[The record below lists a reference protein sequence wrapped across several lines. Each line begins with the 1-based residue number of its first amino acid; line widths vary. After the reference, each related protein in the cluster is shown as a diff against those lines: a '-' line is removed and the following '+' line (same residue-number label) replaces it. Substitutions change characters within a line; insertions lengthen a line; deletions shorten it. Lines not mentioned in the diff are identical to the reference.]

1 MAQFKSSARSSGF
14 NAIDLPDNAYRI
26 KQAGQKRIDDLR
38 NTFAKTID
46 NRKQYQDEFTAA
58 RNQELNALDRNNR
71 LEETYRQT
79 YEQALRKRYDQKLQ
93 KQKAEADQER
103 SRYDRLST
111 FSQEAAKLGAEI
123 YNEHKE
129 NRQREGMSLIFHTGL
144 KADEL
149 DVLRSTE
156 DDLLAE
162 HTAANAIIERLKKN
176 GATSGQIKQIREL
189 DGWILL
195 GAQKELA
202 RNAGSAYHAYLKN
215 PETRSKKFKLS
226 NGTELSLQQAD
237 DNLDEDAYNEI
248 RGLLTSDFLKRYQGY
263 SLSFAEKYIF
273 PGMRKTRDNDD
284 LDFSSRVQEKF
295 EKEEKDRFNTS
306 VVNLFDSFKSD
317 PRALETFILSESGG
331 NREVYGS
338 LRKKVLEAMVSMTT
352 DGSYGGFSEDSISD
366 LMKQE
371 FTISGKTVTFEE
383 QYLKANGKEIPS
395 DERGLLR
402 QLRTAFHNN
411 KVQSAREEDRKEQE
425 FRDKMLKGVVAQ
437 ATGDGLSDDER
448 KVVEVE
454 FKNRGLVIDGLLLD
468 IMTHRSLPSDRKMQ
482 YQMALEEISLGGPLT
497 EAQLA
502 AKFPNLSITQRQQLA
517 SASSMAGHGG
527 SGKGLKTYTDVLAQE
542 IKSITKTSNQ
552 IDPGAQATGMIGIMQ
567 RTFVQEFLE
576 RKNDSKKYGTYSDE
590 QIARELLIE
599 HRARLNANGGLGEG
613 IYRRITS
620 EGPDGNRQLV
630 TGSDGGFVAV
640 YAPPVTDS
648 PTWKRTVETIDKDI
662 SVLSTKPMLGDIND
676 PNSWASQIPEIIRT
690 GKPPTWL
697 TNLARY
703 TNTSWKILF
712 NRQAALYGDYRLPLS
727 RLEDAA
733 EGISPGFLNSIGVA
747 PTAAGVVLGSI
758 NQARAQGAQSLEV
771 YRPLLNLIAS
781 YESSN
786 DTVHGG
792 YDAMNLGGTHGGSR
806 AIGSNTG
813 TVYFKKPLIEM
824 TVGEI
829 MDKQAAG
836 QLHAAGRYQFLGS
849 TLQDV
854 FDRGNPGGISRDSLF
869 DAATQDKLAVT
880 YIRMTMRAFPGDP
893 TFGIRS
899 RWIGVKDHLS
909 YEETKQVVD
918 RIQKDTRVQ
927 GTAFANTEIDTAIY
941 AHSAS
946 RK

>member
-1 MAQFKSSARSSGF
+1 MAKFRSSARSSGF

-26 KQAGQKRIDDLR
+26 QQAGQKRIDDLR
-38 NTFAKTID
+38 TTYNQTIQNKKQALDEFTFAK
-46 NRKQYQDEFTAA
+46 Q
-58 RNQELNALDRNNR
+58 QEQAALDRNAS

-79 YEQALRKRYDQKLQ
+79 YEQALRKRYDQKLD
-93 KQKAEADQER
+93 KQKKQAEFER
-103 SRYDRLST
+103 SRYDRLSQ
-111 FSQEAAKLGAEI
+111 FSQEAGKLGAEL
-123 YNEHKE
+123 YQQHKDK
-129 NRQREGMSLIFHTGL
+129 RQREGMSLIFHTGL
-144 KADEL
+144 KAEEL
-149 DVLRSTE
+149 QVLQQTE
-156 DDLLAE
+156 DGLLAE

-176 GATSGQIKQIREL
+176 GATAGQIKQIREL

-202 RNAGSAYHAYLKN
+202 QNAGTAYHAFLKN
-215 PETRSKKFKLS
+215 PETRNRVVKLS
-226 NGTELSLQQAD
+226 DGSETTLEKAYQNI
-237 DNLDEDAYNEI
+237 DEAAYHEV
-248 RGLLTSDFLKRYQGY
+248 RGLLTSEFLQRYQGY
-263 SLSFAEKYIF
+263 NLAFAEQYIF
-273 PGMRKTRDNDD
+273 PKMRDTKETDD
-284 LDFSSRVQEKF
+284 LDFNTKLQEQF
-295 EKEEKDRFNTS
+295 EKEERDRFYTNI
-306 VVNLFDSFKSD
+306 VNLSDAMKSD
-317 PRALETFILSESGG
+317 PRAAETFLITESGNNPKAKGNLRRRMLEAIPEMIANGNIDAVTAEQFLSELMNQKLTVGG
-331 NREVYGS
+331 KE
-338 LRKKVLEAMVSMTT
+338 
-352 DGSYGGFSEDSISD
+352 
-366 LMKQE
+366 
-371 FTISGKTVTFEE
+371 VTF
-383 QYLKANGKEIPS
+383 QDQFFGRGSPDK
-395 DERGLLR
+395 GLL
-402 QLRTAFHNN
+402 QPIKKAIYDIKLFNEKVEQQKENAF
-411 KVQSAREEDRKEQE
+411 RK
-425 FRDKMLKGVVAQ
+425 RMLDGAVKQ
-437 ATGDGLSDDER
+437 ATGDGLSDDEI
-448 KVVEVE
+448 KVIKSE
-454 FKNRGLVIDGLLLD
+454 FEKERLVIDGVLLD

-482 YQMALEEISLGGPLT
+482 YQLALEEISLGGPLT

-502 AKFPNLSITQRQQLA
+502 AKFPNLSVTQRQQLA
-517 SASSMAGHGG
+517 STSSMAGHGG
-527 SGKGLKTYTDVLAQE
+527 SGSGLKTYTDVMAQE
-542 IKSITKTSNQ
+542 IKSVMKTSNQ
-552 IDPGAQATGMIGIMQ
+552 IDPGAQTTGMIGIMQ
-567 RTFVQEFLE
+567 RQFVQDFIKY
-576 RKNDSKKYGTYSDE
+576 KNDPKTYGFFKDDAA
-590 QIARELLIE
+590 IAQEILAN
-599 HRARLNANGGLGEG
+599 HRKMLHADSGKGEG
-613 IYRRITS
+613 IYTRITS
-620 EGPDGNRQLV
+620 EDPDGTRKLV
-630 TGSDGGFVAV
+630 VGTGAGFVEV
-640 YAPPVTDS
+640 FAPGDVSDS
-648 PTWKRTVETIDKDI
+648 PTWKRTIETIDNDHT
-662 SVLSTKPMLGDIND
+662 VLSNKPLLGDMED
-676 PNSWASQIPEIIRT
+676 PNSWASQIPEIIKT

-758 NQARAQGAQSLEV
+758 TQARAQGAQAIEV

-813 TVYFKKPLIEM
+813 TVHFKKPLIEM

-836 QLHAAGRYQFLGS
+836 ELHAAGRYQFLGS

-941 AHSAS
+941 AHSAG